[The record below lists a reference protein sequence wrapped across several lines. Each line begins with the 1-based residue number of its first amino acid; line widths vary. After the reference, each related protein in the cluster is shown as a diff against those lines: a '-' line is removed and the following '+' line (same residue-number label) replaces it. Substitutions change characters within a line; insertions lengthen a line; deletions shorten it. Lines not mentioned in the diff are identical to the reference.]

1 MKRISI
7 RQLHEHT
14 GKLVREPPSGGYIIT
29 DRGQPVARIVP
40 LDEAPRG
47 TPFAERVLRP
57 AFARLKKVRG
67 DSTIGIS
74 EDRDRF

>member
-14 GKLVREPPSGGYIIT
+14 GKLVREPPSGGYVVT

-40 LDEAPRG
+40 LDEAPSG
-47 TPFAERVLRP
+47 PPFSARVLRP
-57 AFARLKKVRG
+57 ALARMKPIRW
-67 DSTIGIS
+67 DSTKAVRD
-74 EDRDRF
+74 DRDRR